1 MRFVANYII
10 MMYRYL
16 VVFIVRA
23 WSSSREEVVGVPDKQ
38 RVMSPRFLCSCPS
51 GGVPFVRRLLLLV
64 YIKKIIIIIIIII
77 IYYFFF

>member
-23 WSSSREEVVGVPDKQ
+23 WSSREEVVVGVPDKQ
-38 RVMSPRFLCSCPS
+38 RVTSPRFLCSCPS
-51 GGVPFVRRLLLLV
+51 GGVHFVRRLLLLV
-64 YIKKIIIIIIIII
+64 YIKKL
-77 IYYFFF
+77 FFMMEKRL

>member
-23 WSSSREEVVGVPDKQ
+23 WSSREEVVGVPDKQ
-38 RVMSPRFLCSCPS
+38 RVTSPRFLCSCPS
-51 GGVPFVRRLLLLV
+51 GGVHFVRRLLLLV
-64 YIKKIIIIIIIII
+64 YIKKL
-77 IYYFFF
+77 FFMMEKRL